1 MICPFRIDTLY
12 NHSTI
17 NGTVVCTAKREVYSL
32 CMGHECPAY
41 VDRYG
46 DGSEGYCSN
55 LEGSD
60 YER

>member
-17 NGTVVCTAKREVYSL
+17 SGTVVCTSKREVYSP

-41 VDRYG
+41 VDMAMGVRG
-46 DGSEGYCSN
+46 IVVI
-55 LEGSD
+55 
-60 YER
+60 